1 MDFLLY
7 FQNHFKGIF
16 PELFLSLAIFGML
29 VFGVIY
35 TTSEKYNKLILIRT
49 INWLAI
55 QTLIITIVLIWNNP
69 INDIIIFNDLLII
82 DDFSNV
88 IKIIVS
94 ISSICCILLS
104 FEYLKDE
111 KLYAFEYALILL
123 LAILGIFLIISSYSL
138 ISMYLA
144 IELQSLSLYI
154 IAAYKRNTKFSTE
167 AGLKYFILG
176 ALASGFLL
184 IGCSLMYGFT
194 GLTSFTDFAKLF
206 GGSLLYNDFY
216 ASNGIIIGI
225 VFITIALLF
234 KLAAAPFHMWAPDVY
249 EGAPTSVTAF
259 FAIVP
264 KIAILGL
271 LIRFLST
278 TLYDLIDY
286 WQEIIFLSAI
296 ISIVVAA
303 FAALEQKK
311 LKRFLAYSA
320 IGHTGYILIG
330 VATGTPDGIQASLLY
345 MIIYIITSIG
355 VFSIVLSL
363 RNKVTKTKIK
373 YLSELHNL
381 GNTNPVLAISLTI
394 VLFSMAGIPPLAG
407 FIGKLYIFLAAIES
421 SMYLLAIIGVMTSV
435 IGAVYYIRL
444 IKIMYFEKLRVFN
457 FYQEV
462 DREKSI
468 LIALSIFFLVFFF
481 LDPSALLIFAHKHA
495 LNLCL

>member
-1 MDFLLY
+1 MDFLLF
-7 FQNHFKGIF
+7 FQNHFKGVF
-16 PELFLSLAIFGML
+16 PELFLSIAIFSLL

-35 TTSEKYNKLILIRT
+35 TTSEKYKKLILIKT
-49 INWLAI
+49 INWLVI
-55 QTLIITIVLIWNNP
+55 QTLAITVILILNNP
-69 INDIIIFNDLLII
+69 INNIIIFNDLLII

-88 IKIIVS
+88 IKVIVS
-94 ISSICCILLS
+94 ISSICCIFLS

-123 LAILGIFLIISSYSL
+123 LAILGIFFIISASSL

-144 IELQSLSLYI
+144 IELQSLSLYV

-194 GLTSFTDFAKLF
+194 GVTSFANFSKLF
-206 GGSLLYNDFY
+206 GGSLLYNDFF
-216 ASNGIIIGI
+216 ASSGVIIAV

-271 LIRFLST
+271 LIRFLSI

-286 WQEIIFLSAI
+286 WQEIIFFSAI
-296 ISIVVAA
+296 ISVVVAA
-303 FAALEQKK
+303 LAALEQKK

-320 IGHTGYILIG
+320 VGHTGYMLIG
-330 VATGTPDGIQASLLY
+330 IAAGTPDGIQASFLY

-355 VFSIVLSL
+355 VFGVVLSL
-363 RNKVTKTKIK
+363 RDKVTKNKIK

-381 GNTNPVLAISLTI
+381 GNTNPALAISFTI
-394 VLFSMAGIPPLAG
+394 ILFSMAGIPPLAG
-407 FIGKLYIFLAAIES
+407 FMGKLYIFLSAMES
-421 SMYLLAIIGVMTSV
+421 SMYVLAIIGILTSC

-444 IKIMYFEKLRVFN
+444 IKIMYFEKLRVFT

-462 DREKSI
+462 NREKSI
-468 LIALSIFFLVFFF
+468 LIALCIFFLVFLFA
-481 LDPSALLIFAHKHA
+481 DPSALLLFAHKHA